1 MPAATDTRNPMR
13 ISIIPPP
20 SCCQEGSVEII
31 PFFDRGRKG
40 GHTGRL
46 RAQTENALAFP
57 GGGWYNEGTLK
68 LVVS

>member
-1 MPAATDTRNPMR
+1 V
-13 ISIIPPP
+13 
-20 SCCQEGSVEII
+20 GII